1 MEWRRLL
8 SKVAFQGLADEI
20 NGMIGALAAGPAVGS
35 IRKIGALVQ
44 GLPACN
50 GWTFW
55 PGERERPLMA
65 QRLSFFKTI
74 ASVKQEMRISWS
86 PHQ

>member
-44 GLPACN
+44 GIARL
-50 GWTFW
+50 
-55 PGERERPLMA
+55 
-65 QRLSFFKTI
+65 QRLDLLAWRARAPTSGSTSQFRYNNRF
-74 ASVKQEMRISWS
+74 R
-86 PHQ
+86 